1 MHSLNDIIEVT
12 TKPIIYDANTGGKPE
27 HFEFTIRTLERLGVS
42 AAVIE
47 DKIVYKK
54 NSLPGTE
61 VEQTQDS
68 IDGFCHKI
76 KSGKHALITGEFM
89 IFARI
94 ESLILNAGMEDAI
107 KRAEAYIDAGA
118 DGIMIRSRQKEPA
131 EIFEFCRQY
140 NRFKLNKPLIV
151 VPSSYNKVTEEE
163 LSNHGI
169 NIVIYANHLLRAAY
183 PAMLKTAKSILTH
196 NRSAEA
202 DSELLSIKEILEL
215 IPGTKY

>member
-12 TKPIIYDANTGGKPE
+12 TKPIIYDADTGGKPE

-42 AAVIE
+42 AAVIK

-54 NSLPGTE
+54 NSLLSTQ

-76 KSGKHALITGEFM
+76 KSGKHAQITDEFM

-107 KRAEAYIDAGA
+107 KRAEAYIEAGA

-151 VPSSYNKVTEEE
+151 VPSSYNKVTEEV
-163 LSNHGI
+163 LSKHGI
-169 NIVIYANHLLRAAY
+169 NIVIYSNHLLRAAY

-215 IPGTKY
+215 IPGTK